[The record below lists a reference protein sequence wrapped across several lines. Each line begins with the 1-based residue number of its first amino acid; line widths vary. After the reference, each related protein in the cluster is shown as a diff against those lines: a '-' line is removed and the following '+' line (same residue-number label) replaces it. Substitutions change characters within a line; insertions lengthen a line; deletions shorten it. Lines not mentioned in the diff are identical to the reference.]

1 MLSVCSIFADILNR
15 RLYSVL
21 FWWIETS
28 QLLIGIKNITTID
41 VLWDV
46 STLIVPYLV
55 WHTFGAYNVA
65 IIITYIDVGFALLF
79 RHLGNAKASTRGTTI
94 VEFHVFCVPFC
105 EGFGW
110 FLRWILSLFLVKLGE
125 LLWFW
130 MEWLNANLLIYRGVL
145 FRRGADFVNK

>member
-79 RHLGNAKASTRGTTI
+79 RYQGQCEGLNSWNDNCRI
-94 VEFHVFCVPFC
+94 PRFFMPYS

-110 FLRWILSLFLVKLGE
+110 FLRGILSLFFSKIGRIIMILDGVVKC
-125 LLWFW
+125 
-130 MEWLNANLLIYRGVL
+130 
-145 FRRGADFVNK
+145 